1 MTALAKPITGAYP
14 MYFDNYIS
22 LVKGE
27 HIYEE
32 LYQSYMDTMDL
43 VTSLDLETLHLR
55 YAEGKWTILDILQHI
70 MDAERIF
77 CYRALCFAR
86 MENVAL
92 PGFDENEYVVAGKA
106 TVRNINDMVREFS
119 LLRAS
124 TIELFK
130 SFTVEMLDSTGN
142 ANGKEVTPRA
152 ILFAILGHEIHHRN
166 IIQQRYMNV

>member
-1 MTALAKPITGAYP
+1 MTTITKPIQGSYP
-14 MYFDNYIS
+14 PYFDTYMS

-32 LYQSYMDTMDL
+32 LYQSYMETMEL
-43 VTSLDLETLHLR
+43 VTSLDPETLHFR
-55 YAEGKWTILDILQHI
+55 YAAGKWTILDILQHI

-86 MENVAL
+86 NEKVAL
-92 PGFDENEYVVAGKA
+92 PGFDENEYVVAGLA
-106 TVRNINDMVREFS
+106 TKRDVNDMVREFS

-130 SFTVEMLDSTGN
+130 SFTPEMLDLKGS

-152 ILFAILGHEIHHRN
+152 LLFAILGHEIHHRN
-166 IIQQRYMNV
+166 IIQERYMNA